1 MLSVV
6 VPVYNRAQLLPLT
19 LASLL
24 AQSKPAEEILVVDD
38 GSTDASAA
46 VAEALGPPVR
56 VIRQANQGP
65 AAARNRGLAEARGEW
80 VHFFDSDD
88 LALPDLHAKQL
99 QVLQVTGADLAYAPW
114 LKCAVS
120 TQAITPTNQVLQQHG
135 LPDGDLVRALLSN
148 WSVVPICC
156 LIRTRLARHV
166 GGFPAQLQV
175 GEDQLFLLRLLLAG
189 ARLVHTPGT
198 LVVYRADNS
207 GKQSCAAG
215 GRDLRD
221 WARFQLLAREACLPH
236 GIDPSRWFDFRL
248 RVWDARVSLE
258 ALTDPCDA
266 ELIDALLALEASRW
280 PRCTYSIK
288 RSLRRKGG
296 GLSWRLYGRR
306 AHRNFRAGPLTPCQ
320 RQALHKLQA
329 SL

>member
-6 VPVYNRAQLLPLT
+6 VPVFNRAELLPLT
-19 LASLL
+19 LSSLL
-24 AQSKPAEEILVVDD
+24 SQTRPAEEILVVDD
-38 GSTDASAA
+38 GSTDNSAA
-46 VAEALGPPVR
+46 VAEAFGPPVR
-56 VIRQANQGP
+56 VIRQVNQGP

-88 LALPDLHAKQL
+88 LALPDLHANQL
-99 QVLQVTGADLAYAPW
+99 RLLETSGADVAYAPW
-114 LKCAVS
+114 LKCAFS
-120 TQAITPTNQVLQQHG
+120 AHAIVPTNQVLQQHG
-135 LPDGDLVRALLSN
+135 LPAGDLVRALLSN

-156 LIRTRLARHV
+156 LISTRLARQV
-166 GGFPAQLQV
+166 GGFPVELQV
-175 GEDQLFLLRLLLAG
+175 GEDQLFVLRLLLAG
-189 ARLVHTPGT
+189 AQVVHTPGT

-215 GRDLRD
+215 GRQLRD
-221 WARFQLLAREACLPH
+221 WARFLLLARETCLLH
-236 GIDPSRWFDFRL
+236 EIDPSRWFDFRL

-266 ELIDALLALEASRW
+266 ELIGALRALEAARW
-280 PRCTYSIK
+280 PGCFYSIK

-296 GLSWRLYGRR
+296 GLSWRVYGRR
-306 AHRNFRAGPLTPCQ
+306 AHRSFRAGPITPCQ
-320 RQALHKLQA
+320 RQALRLLQA